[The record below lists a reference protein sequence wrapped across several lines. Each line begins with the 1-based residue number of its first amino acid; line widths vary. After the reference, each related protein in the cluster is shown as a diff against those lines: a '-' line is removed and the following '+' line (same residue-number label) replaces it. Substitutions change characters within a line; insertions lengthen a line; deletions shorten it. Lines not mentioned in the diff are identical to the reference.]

1 MTFFLDEAVRETVQ
15 PAGGAVFNLL
25 GAVSGRQTFANA
37 KRFNGDAVENG
48 DTTCVAVVQNIGG
61 AVVRSVAIA
70 TLTLGGTNTLALNQ
84 TLYPSGKMYFSTEGS
99 SFPTYNT
106 GDTGEAFCTLS
117 VPLAGLFDDD
127 GNILQSNLYRQSLIP
142 ADLTAFLAQAALDDN
157 EAVLALFRSGDAFS
171 GKAGLFARN
180 SASTGT
186 ADGVDKFTNPNVGGK
201 IDRVAIKV
209 APTLREITIGA
220 GGVANIQSYVDWFN
234 GADPLASYEV
244 LAWVNADP
252 SIRLRGLIHGHASL
266 AHAEPGFIQTGNLVI
281 DINGTDVRLK
291 NNGGSS
297 VTCSLVVERKG

>member
-1 MTFFLDEAVRETVQ
+1 MTFFLDEAVRESVK

-37 KRFNGDAVENG
+37 RRFNGDPVENG
-48 DTTCVAVVQNIGG
+48 DRTCVAVVQEIGG
-61 AVVRSVAIA
+61 AVVRAVSIA
-70 TLTLGGTNTLALNQ
+70 TLTLSGTNTLTLNT

-99 SFPTYNT
+99 SFPSFNT

-127 GNILQSNLYRQSLIP
+127 GNILQSNLYRKSLIP
-142 ADLTAFLAQAALDDN
+142 EDLTAFLAQASLDDN
-157 EAVLALFRSGDAFS
+157 EAVMALFRSGDAFS
-171 GKAGLFARN
+171 GLAGLFARN

-201 IDRVAIKV
+201 VDRVAIKV
-209 APTLREITIGA
+209 APTLREITIGE
-220 GGVANIQSYVDWFN
+220 GGVANIASYVDWFD
-234 GADPLASYEV
+234 ASDPEAEYEA

-252 SIRLRGLIHGHASL
+252 SISLHGFIHGHASL
-266 AHAEPGFIQTGNLVI
+266 AYAQPGFRQTGALVI
-281 DINGTDVRLK
+281 DISGTDVRLK
-291 NNGGSS
+291 NKAGSS